1 MANNPGSRKR
11 ARQAIPR
18 RAQNASMRSM
28 VRTYVKKVITQIK
41 TGDYEAARAALS
53 AAQPKLDGMARKG
66 LISKN
71 KASRTMSRLSKHVKA
86 LNVAA

>member
-11 ARQAIPR
+11 ARQTVKR
-18 RAQNASMRSM
+18 RAHNASMRSM
-28 VRTYVKKVITQIK
+28 VRTYVKKVVAQVK
-41 TGDYEAARAALS
+41 AGDYEAAKKALS

-71 KASRTMSRLSKHVKA
+71 KAARTMSRLSGHVKA
-86 LNVAA
+86 LKKD

>member
-11 ARQAIPR
+11 ARQTVNR
-18 RAQNASMRSM
+18 RAHNASMRSM
-28 VRTYVKKVITQIK
+28 VRTYVKKVVAQINA
-41 TGDYEAARAALS
+41 GNYEAAKEALS

-71 KASRTMSRLSKHVKA
+71 KASRTMSRLSARVKA
-86 LNVAA
+86 LKEA

>member
-11 ARQAIPR
+11 ARQAVSR

-28 VRTYVKKVITQIK
+28 VRTYVKKVVVQVK
-41 TGDYEAARAALS
+41 AGNYEAAKEALS
-53 AAQPKLDGMARKG
+53 AAQPKLDSMARKG

-71 KASRTMSRLSKHVKA
+71 KASRTMSRLSKHVKGLKA
-86 LNVAA
+86 

>member
-11 ARQAIPR
+11 ARQTVKR
-18 RAQNASMRSM
+18 RAHNASMRSM
-28 VRTYVKKVITQIK
+28 VRTYVKKVVAQINA
-41 TGDYEAARAALS
+41 GDYEAAKKALS

-71 KASRTMSRLSKHVKA
+71 KASRTMSRLSGRIKA
-86 LNVAA
+86 LKEA